1 MSSGERGAVRVCACV
16 RVCARMRAPDAHA
29 AVVECVTGPQ
39 RRSRSTCSRSTPLR
53 EVQPGLQWAVR
64 VNFGEMPQPDSRE
77 AMKKYITQLKA
88 TQAVPEQAVQ
98 AEPVQ
103 SFQAVQT
110 VPVQAVRVQAVPVVV
125 QGVPVQAPSPPVL
138 SGNPSSGLPLSF
150 VGSPTDSLA
159 ALSPL
164 SPLRSSDPNVSSNP
178 SSGRLL

>member
-1 MSSGERGAVRVCACV
+1 MSDMPKLDYDG
-16 RVCARMRAPDAHA
+16 MR
-29 AVVECVTGPQ
+29 
-39 RRSRSTCSRSTPLR
+39 
-53 EVQPGLQWAVR
+53 
-64 VNFGEMPQPDSRE
+64 
-77 AMKKYITQLKA
+77 KYITKVKVEQA
-88 TQAVPEQAVQ
+88 AQAVLAT
-98 AEPVQ
+98 PV
-103 SFQAVQT
+103 QAVQT